1 MFKFESAKTEEV
13 AKTPIKINLQ
23 LFGDTDP
30 VDPID
35 DEPIEEVEL
44 VDGVDPE
51 PADPEPVKQTP
62 DENAKYA
69 AARREAEREANA
81 LKQRQDAF
89 AQKYGF
95 QTFEEMEA
103 YQQQQEAEQQRQ
115 AYLQQGVNLDL
126 INQLVSNHPD
136 VKMAKMQQI
145 NAQLDADFAELKKEY
160 PESGLKTLA
169 DLAMLP
175 TYGEICEKIRRGY
188 SLTDAYASANRAE
201 LRQKTTAAAKQKT
214 LNNINSKQHLNTEG
228 DGAGETND
236 IHIPDDT
243 MQMYLDMGM
252 DKKAAMKYHKK
263 LYG

>member
-1 MFKFESAKTEEV
+1 MTENIETLNNEVDEGQEGNVDLQEVGSGEEINSQANEKPKQDRDTNEQFK
-13 AKTPIKINLQ
+13 
-23 LFGDTDP
+23 
-30 VDPID
+30 
-35 DEPIEEVEL
+35 
-44 VDGVDPE
+44 
-51 PADPEPVKQTP
+51 
-62 DENAKYA
+62 
-69 AARREAEREANA
+69 AARLAAEREANA
-81 LKQRQDAF
+81 IKQRQDAF
-89 AQKYGF
+89 AKKYGF

-115 AYLQQGVNLDL
+115 AYLQQGVNPDL

-175 TYGEICEKIRRGY
+175 TYGDICEKIKRGY

-201 LRQKTTAAAKQKT
+201 LRQKTTAAAKQKA

>member
-1 MFKFESAKTEEV
+1 MTENIETLNNEVDEGQEGNVDLQDTEVGSGEEINSQTNEKPKQDRDTNEQFK
-13 AKTPIKINLQ
+13 
-23 LFGDTDP
+23 
-30 VDPID
+30 
-35 DEPIEEVEL
+35 
-44 VDGVDPE
+44 
-51 PADPEPVKQTP
+51 
-62 DENAKYA
+62 
-69 AARREAEREANA
+69 AARLAAERDAKA
-81 LKQRQDAF
+81 IKQRQDAF

-95 QTFEEMEA
+95 HTFEEMEA
-103 YQQQQEAEQQRQ
+103 YQAQQEAEQQRQ
-115 AYLQQGVNLDL
+115 AYLQQGVNPDL

-145 NAQLDADFAELKKEY
+145 NAQLDADFAELKKEF

-175 TYGEICEKIRRGY
+175 TYGDICEKLRRGY
-188 SLTDAYASANRAE
+188 TLTDAYASANRAE

-228 DGAGETND
+228 DGAGETSD

>member
-1 MFKFESAKTEEV
+1 MNENIETLNDEVDEGQEGNVDLQEVGSGEEINSQANEKPKQDRDTNEQFK
-13 AKTPIKINLQ
+13 
-23 LFGDTDP
+23 
-30 VDPID
+30 
-35 DEPIEEVEL
+35 
-44 VDGVDPE
+44 
-51 PADPEPVKQTP
+51 
-62 DENAKYA
+62 
-69 AARREAEREANA
+69 AARLSAEREANA
-81 LKQRQDAF
+81 IKQRQDAF
-89 AQKYGF
+89 AKKYGF

-103 YQQQQEAEQQRQ
+103 YQQQQEAEAQRQ
-115 AYLQQGVNLDL
+115 AYIQQGVNPDL

-145 NAQLDADFAELKKEY
+145 NTQLDADFAELKKEY

-175 TYGEICEKIRRGY
+175 TYGDICEKIKKGY

-236 IHIPDDT
+236 IHVPDDT

>member
-1 MFKFESAKTEEV
+1 MNENIETLNDEIIDEGQEGNVDLQEVGSGEEINSQANEKPKQDRDTNEQFK
-13 AKTPIKINLQ
+13 
-23 LFGDTDP
+23 
-30 VDPID
+30 
-35 DEPIEEVEL
+35 
-44 VDGVDPE
+44 
-51 PADPEPVKQTP
+51 
-62 DENAKYA
+62 
-69 AARREAEREANA
+69 AARLSAEREATA
-81 LKQRQDAF
+81 IKQRQDAF

-115 AYLQQGVNLDL
+115 AYLQQGVNPDL

-145 NAQLDADFAELKKEY
+145 NSQLDADFAELKKEY
-160 PESGLKTLA
+160 PESGLKDLA

-175 TYGEICEKIRRGY
+175 TYGEICEKIKKGY
-188 SLTDAYASANRAE
+188 TLTDAYASANRAE

-236 IHIPDDT
+236 IHIPEDT